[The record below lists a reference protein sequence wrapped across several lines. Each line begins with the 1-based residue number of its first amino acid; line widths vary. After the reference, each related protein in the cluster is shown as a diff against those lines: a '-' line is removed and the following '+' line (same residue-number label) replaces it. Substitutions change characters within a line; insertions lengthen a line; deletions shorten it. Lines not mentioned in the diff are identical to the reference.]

1 MVSYNC
7 RPPLKLILDLQ
18 MCQGLRYYHRQ
29 CNRAPLNPQ
38 HPVQHLSRSKL
49 LYHSNRTTIHSHL
62 LPALIHPQ
70 DQLLLV
76 YLRFCNNRLP
86 NYHRLYQILLLHYH
100 RRFQTLNKPTSRRQ
114 HPPPR
119 YSTSLLPGLPPR
131 YLNPFRTLIKPAMAR
146 QSTMIGISPLLCPMT
161 TPPYLPRMT

>member
-1 MVSYNC
+1 
-7 RPPLKLILDLQ
+7 

-29 CNRAPLNPQ
+29 CNRALLNPQ

-62 LPALIHPQ
+62 SPALIHPQ

-76 YLRFCNNRLP
+76 YLRFCNIRLP
-86 NYHRLYQILLLHYH
+86 NHHRLYQILLPHYR
-100 RRFQTLNKPTSRRQ
+100 RRFQILNKPSPRRQ

-119 YSTSLLPGLPPR
+119 YSTSLLPNLPPR
-131 YLNPFRTLIKPAMAR
+131 YPNPLRTLIKPAMAR
-146 QSTMIGISPLLCPMT
+146 QSMMIGISPLLCPMT
-161 TPPYLPRMT
+161 TPLYLPQMI